1 MPLGA
6 TQQMVAECCLL
17 KGGYAPQETE
27 KRQRRRKRNMIKI
40 LKIGKT
46 RPFGLAARCLTCL
59 AAGLLSVFPA
69 QVCGQPVRF
78 QRFVMPSGL
87 RVIVHSDDRA
97 PVVSVALAY
106 GSGLND
112 EPSNLEGINATVAG
126 MLSQASSHLVPGQ
139 RDALSATYGGRGS
152 VEIGYDATV
161 FCDNF
166 SSNML
171 KGAIWLASERAYGFR
186 DDTAAFARVRDDY
199 RREDSLRARR
209 VQELEEGALHEM
221 VRTVNLRLVPQVAA
235 LDSSVSLGAAKAY
248 RDLYFHPANAVLAV
262 SGDVHPDTVRRYV
275 VEMFS
280 LLPPDTART
289 ELTARRFSVADAAAD
304 TVEIAAGK
312 AVDVGSGI
320 LATVEQKRHFDTLVV
335 PQGPRSVI
343 FAWQVLPYSDHQA
356 DVFDF
361 IGTVLASPSGS
372 RLYRMLVE
380 EREQAYGVDYRILP
394 MERASVFAVRVDLRP
409 EAQVRHVEDALREQ
423 LEQLKNF
430 EMTSGELAK
439 ALNTARM
446 AAWESVASNE
456 GMARTLALN
465 ELLFGDA
472 SEFAVRMERLSGI
485 TAQDVRTVARRFLR
499 SDNMKT
505 IYRIPASQGGAE
517 R

>member
-1 MPLGA
+1 
-6 TQQMVAECCLL
+6 
-17 KGGYAPQETE
+17 
-27 KRQRRRKRNMIKI
+27 MIKI
-40 LKIGKT
+40 RKNRKM
-46 RPFGLAARCLTCL
+46 RPAGAVARRLACV
-59 AAGLLSVFPA
+59 AAGILSVLSA
-69 QVCGQPVRF
+69 QAGGQPVRF
-78 QRFVMPSGL
+78 ERFVMPSGL
-87 RVIVHSDDRA
+87 RVIVHPDDRA
-97 PVVSVALAY
+97 PVVSVVLAY

-112 EPSNLEGINATVAG
+112 EPSNLEGINRAVAG
-126 MLSQASSHLVPGQ
+126 MLSQAAPHLVPGQ

-152 VEIGYDATV
+152 VEVGYDATV

-186 DDTAAFARVRDDY
+186 EDTAAFALVRNDCL
-199 RREDSLRARR
+199 REDSVRARR
-209 VQELEEGALHEM
+209 MQDLEEDALYEM

-235 LDSSVSLGAAKAY
+235 LDSGVSLGAARAY
-248 RDLYFHPANAVLAV
+248 RDLYFNPANAVLAV

-280 LLPPDTART
+280 LLPPDTARA
-289 ELTARRFSVADAAAD
+289 ELNARRFSVADAVAD
-304 TVEIAAGK
+304 TVVIASGK

-320 LATVEQKRHFDTLVV
+320 LATVEQKRHFDTLAV
-335 PQGPRSVI
+335 PQGPRSVV

-361 IGTVLASPSGS
+361 IGTVLASPAGS
-372 RLYRMLVE
+372 RLYRTLVE
-380 EREQAYGVDYRILP
+380 DRELAYGVDFRILP
-394 MERASVFAVRVDLRP
+394 MERASVFAVRADLRP
-409 EAQVRHVEDALREQ
+409 DARIREVEDVLREQ
-423 LEQLKNF
+423 IERLKNF
-430 EMTSGELAK
+430 EIAPAELSK

-446 AAWESVASNE
+446 TAWESVSSNE

-472 SEFAVRMERLSGI
+472 SEFAIRMERLSGI
-485 TAQDVRTVARRFLR
+485 TAEDVRTVARRFLR

-505 IYRIPASQGGAE
+505 IYRIPASEGGAD